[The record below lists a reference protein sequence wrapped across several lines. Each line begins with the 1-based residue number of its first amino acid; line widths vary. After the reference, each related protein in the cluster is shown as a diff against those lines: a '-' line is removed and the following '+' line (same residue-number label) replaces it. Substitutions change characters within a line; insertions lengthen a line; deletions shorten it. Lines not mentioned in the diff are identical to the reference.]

1 VGSEQCQRY
10 LKRYEM
16 KHELLKN
23 KVQHLTKA
31 INEKDA
37 IIKYL

>member
-1 VGSEQCQRY
+1 
-10 LKRYEM
+10 M

-23 KVQHLTKA
+23 KVHHLTKA